1 MEKDN
6 ITGEVDLV
14 VFDYAQISDETQDL
28 SAQIEKAYGP
38 EGYGI
43 CIVKGIPGYVEARAK
58 LLPLASKLGNLPKDR
73 LEKLEFPQ
81 HFYSV
86 GWSHGKEKFLG
97 VKDFS
102 KGSFYANPQYDSIDD
117 GTHKEGES
125 DAFAPNAWPT
135 EDIPELEPAFKNLGC
150 LIVDT
155 GALLAKHIDKYISKK
170 VPTVEEGKIH
180 KIIKES
186 KCCKAR
192 LLHYFPSDDPADGE
206 ADWCGWHNDHGTL
219 TGLTSAMYFDK
230 EGKEVDFKDP
240 ESGLFIQ
247 KRSAEIKKA
256 AIPKDCLAFQ
266 IGESA
271 QISSGGRVEATPH
284 TVLRGKKLTGTG
296 ICRNTFAVFMQPNR
310 EDFMKQ
316 PEGVKR
322 EEVYVSE
329 TFKVPKLQ
337 ERWRSSSQDF
347 EDFSLK
353 TLECYSEEKPKTE
366 VAN

>member
-1 MEKDN
+1 MDKAN
-6 ITGEVDLV
+6 ITGEIDMV
-14 VFDYAQISDETQDL
+14 VFTYEQIADETQDL
-28 SAQIEKAYGP
+28 TDLIEKAYGP

-43 CIVKGIPGYVEARAK
+43 CIVKGVPNYIEARAK
-58 LLPLASKLGNLPKDR
+58 LLPLGQKLGNLPQEK

-102 KGSFYANPQYDSIDD
+102 KGSFYANPQYDSIDE
-117 GTHKEGES
+117 GTETQES
-125 DAFAPNAWPT
+125 DAFAPNAWPK
-135 EDIPELEPAFKNLGC
+135 EDLPELEHAFKNLGC

-155 GALLAKHIDKYISKK
+155 GILLAKHIDKYLAKK
-170 VPTVEEGKIH
+170 VPTYQDGKIT
-180 KIIKES
+180 KVIQES

-192 LLHYFPSDDPADGE
+192 LLHYFPSEDPNDGE

-230 EGKEVDFKDP
+230 NGNEVEFKDP
-240 ESGLFIQ
+240 ESGLFVQ

-284 TVLRGKKLTGTG
+284 TVLRGKKLIGTG
-296 ICRNTFAVFMQPNR
+296 ICRNTFAVFMQPNK
-310 EDFMKQ
+310 EDLMKQ

-337 ERWRSSSQDF
+337 DRWRSPSQDF
-347 EDFSLK
+347 EDFAIK
-353 TLECYSEEKPKTE
+353 TLECYTEKKDTE
-366 VAN
+366 TTA